1 MPTLFHRDRPVAE
14 VMPSPAGPT
23 LTYKEA
29 WHASPDAF
37 PVSLSMPMD
46 QPAWPPEVVVPW
58 LMNLLPEGEPMRAMQ
73 RALGVA
79 QEDVLGLVAATG
91 GDLAGALRVGGP
103 RGEHGGYR
111 PVSSPEDLERIIG
124 ELPRK
129 PFLAG
134 DEGVTMSLAG
144 AQDKLPVAL
153 LDDQIAIP
161 LDGAPSTHI
170 LKPDNPR
177 LPGSVQNEAL
187 CMVLAARCRLP
198 VAPVTTG
205 LAGDRSYLLVDR
217 YDREGQ
223 APTTTRLH
231 QEDFCQAL
239 GLPPGAKYERN
250 QTGVRGPSL
259 ADMFALVRRHMTA
272 VDITRLLD
280 AVIFNIAIGNV
291 DSHAK
296 NYSILLT
303 PDGVAL
309 APLYDLMSGLPWPG
323 ITQNH
328 AQAVGGQVRGRH
340 IQARHWRRLAEACG
354 LAPAATLRRVIAVTD
369 RIQREIGPAAEAVA
383 AMPAGG
389 GAFLDGLVQDI
400 TDRAALVGSN
410 AARADGGDDGDGEEP
425 AARGEAFPSSTS

>member
-14 VMPSPAGPT
+14 VTPSSAGPT
-23 LTYKEA
+23 LTYAET
-29 WHASPDAF
+29 WRASPEAF
-37 PVSLSMPMD
+37 PVSLSMSMEEA
-46 QPAWPPEVVVPW
+46 AWPPEVVVPW
-58 LMNLLPEGEPMRAMQ
+58 LLNLLPEGEPMRAMQ

-79 QEDVLGLVAATG
+79 QEDVIGLVSAAG

-103 RGEHGGYR
+103 RREQGGYR

-144 AQDKLPVAL
+144 AQDKLPAAL
-153 LDDQIAIP
+153 VDGQIAVP

-177 LPGSVQNEAL
+177 LPGRVQNEAL

-198 VAPVTTG
+198 TAPVTTG
-205 LAGDRSYLLVDR
+205 PAGDRTWLLVDR
-217 YDREGQ
+217 YDRAGQ
-223 APTTTRLH
+223 PPAATRLH

-250 QTGVRGPSL
+250 QTGVRGLSL
-259 ADMFALVRRHMTA
+259 ADMFALVRQHMTA

-280 AVIFNIAIGNV
+280 AVVFNIAIGNV

-303 PDGVAL
+303 ADGAAL

-328 AQAVGGQVRGRH
+328 AQAVGGQARGRH
-340 IQARHWRRLAEACG
+340 IQARHWRRPPPCG
-354 LAPAATLRRVIAVTD
+354 A
-369 RIQREIGPAAEAVA
+369 
-383 AMPAGG
+383 
-389 GAFLDGLVQDI
+389 
-400 TDRAALVGSN
+400 
-410 AARADGGDDGDGEEP
+410 
-425 AARGEAFPSSTS
+425 SSP

>member
-1 MPTLFHRDRPVAE
+1 MPTLFHRDTPVAE
-14 VMPSPAGPT
+14 VAPSPAGPT
-23 LTYKEA
+23 LIYEEA
-29 WHASPDAF
+29 WRASPDAF
-37 PVSLSMPMD
+37 PVSLSMPID
-46 QPAWPPEVVVPW
+46 QAIWPPEVVVPW

-79 QEDVLGLVAATG
+79 QEDVLGLVSATG

-103 RGEHGGYR
+103 REERRDYR
-111 PVSSPEDLERIIG
+111 PVANPQDLEKVIG
-124 ELPRK
+124 QLPRK

-153 LDDQIAIP
+153 LDGQIAIP

-198 VAPVTTG
+198 TAPVTTG
-205 LAGDRSYLLVDR
+205 RAGDRSYLLVDR
-217 YDREGQ
+217 YDREGR
-223 APTTTRLH
+223 APAATRLH

-239 GLPPGAKYERN
+239 ARPPGAKYERN

-272 VDITRLLD
+272 VDINRLLD

-303 PDGVAL
+303 ADGAAL
-309 APLYDLMSGLPWPG
+309 APLYDLMSGLPWSG
-323 ITQNH
+323 ITENH

-340 IQARHWRRLAEACG
+340 IQARHWRRMAEACG
-354 LAPAATLRRVIAVTD
+354 LSPAATVRRVIALTN
-369 RIQREIGPAAEAVA
+369 RIQREIGAAAEAVA
-383 AMPAGG
+383 AMPAGS
-389 GAFLDGLVQDI
+389 GAFLDDLVRRI
-400 TDRAALVGSN
+400 TERAALVGRN
-410 AARADGGDDGDGEEP
+410 AARDDGGDDDGEEP
-425 AARGEAFPSSTS
+425 TARGEAFPSSPR